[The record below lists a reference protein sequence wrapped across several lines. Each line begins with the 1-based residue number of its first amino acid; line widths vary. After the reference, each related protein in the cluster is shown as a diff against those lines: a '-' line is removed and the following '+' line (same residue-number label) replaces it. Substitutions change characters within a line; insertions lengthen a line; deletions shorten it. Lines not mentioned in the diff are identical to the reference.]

1 MRGRGA
7 RLPRVPL
14 RPGGRGLRA
23 RHAHLSRRELAQP
36 AARARSRFRDT
47 GRGPGR
53 MAERAPGGLH
63 GDVEGRRQRH
73 AAGAR
78 GARRGGGLRGGGQC
92 RRRRAARARDGD
104 RGPAPPP
111 QAAARAERG
120 VGDGRRP
127 LLRRASQRSR
137 LRRLTRVRSLLGVRG
152 RPVARGHVRPQRAR
166 RDVRP
171 RGPLRR
177 HSFRDEAEP
186 SAERGTPVLRHAQA
200 RRAHP
205 DADRP
210 AARPHRQG
218 SLQPRASAAGGM
230 IPRMRD
236 QAAFRLDD
244 KVAAVVGAGS
254 GIGEA
259 VAEACARQGA
269 RVACLDADEGRARA
283 VADRI
288 ASAGGA
294 AEAARLDLR
303 DSKAVDAVL
312 DGLRGRHG
320 RLDIA
325 ICTPSINARKTV
337 LTYTDDDVDRVLTL
351 NLKGT
356 FNLLRAAG
364 RIMTV
369 QGSGAIVLFSSI
381 RSVVVEPGQSVYA
394 ATKAGIV
401 QMARAA
407 AAEFGPRGVR
417 VNAIAPGVVDTPLP
431 APVKANKQWYDAYAA
446 KSILGRWARPEE
458 IAGPT
463 VFLVSDAAS
472 YVTGSVLFVD
482 GGWTA
487 VDGRYTPPGM

>member
-1 MRGRGA
+1 
-7 RLPRVPL
+7 
-14 RPGGRGLRA
+14 
-23 RHAHLSRRELAQP
+23 
-36 AARARSRFRDT
+36 
-47 GRGPGR
+47 
-53 MAERAPGGLH
+53 
-63 GDVEGRRQRH
+63 
-73 AAGAR
+73 
-78 GARRGGGLRGGGQC
+78 
-92 RRRRAARARDGD
+92 
-104 RGPAPPP
+104 
-111 QAAARAERG
+111 
-120 VGDGRRP
+120 
-127 LLRRASQRSR
+127 
-137 LRRLTRVRSLLGVRG
+137 
-152 RPVARGHVRPQRAR
+152 
-166 RDVRP
+166 
-171 RGPLRR
+171 
-177 HSFRDEAEP
+177 
-186 SAERGTPVLRHAQA
+186 
-200 RRAHP
+200 
-205 DADRP
+205 
-210 AARPHRQG
+210 
-218 SLQPRASAAGGM
+218 M

-337 LTYTDDDVDRVLTL
+337 LSYTDEEVDRVLTL
-351 NLKGT
+351 NLKGS

-417 VNAIAPGVVDTPLP
+417 VNAIAPGVVDTPLT

>member
-1 MRGRGA
+1 
-7 RLPRVPL
+7 
-14 RPGGRGLRA
+14 
-23 RHAHLSRRELAQP
+23 
-36 AARARSRFRDT
+36 
-47 GRGPGR
+47 
-53 MAERAPGGLH
+53 
-63 GDVEGRRQRH
+63 
-73 AAGAR
+73 
-78 GARRGGGLRGGGQC
+78 
-92 RRRRAARARDGD
+92 
-104 RGPAPPP
+104 
-111 QAAARAERG
+111 
-120 VGDGRRP
+120 
-127 LLRRASQRSR
+127 
-137 LRRLTRVRSLLGVRG
+137 
-152 RPVARGHVRPQRAR
+152 
-166 RDVRP
+166 
-171 RGPLRR
+171 
-177 HSFRDEAEP
+177 
-186 SAERGTPVLRHAQA
+186 
-200 RRAHP
+200 
-205 DADRP
+205 
-210 AARPHRQG
+210 
-218 SLQPRASAAGGM
+218 
-230 IPRMRD
+230 MRD
-236 QAAFRLDD
+236 QGAFRLDD

-269 RVACLDADEGRARA
+269 RVACLDADEGRAKA

-288 ASAGGA
+288 GSAGGA
-294 AEAARLDLR
+294 AEAGRLDLR
-303 DSKAVDAVL
+303 DGKAVDAAL

-337 LTYTDDDVDRVLTL
+337 LTYTDEDVDRVLTL

-364 RIMTV
+364 RIMTA

-401 QMARAA
+401 QMARTA

-417 VNAIAPGVVDTPLP
+417 VNAVAPGIVDTPLTASIKADP
-431 APVKANKQWYDAYAA
+431 AWYQAYAA
-446 KSILGRWARPEE
+446 KSVFGRWARPEE

-487 VDGRYTPPGM
+487 IDGRYTPPGM

>member
-1 MRGRGA
+1 
-7 RLPRVPL
+7 
-14 RPGGRGLRA
+14 
-23 RHAHLSRRELAQP
+23 
-36 AARARSRFRDT
+36 
-47 GRGPGR
+47 
-53 MAERAPGGLH
+53 
-63 GDVEGRRQRH
+63 
-73 AAGAR
+73 
-78 GARRGGGLRGGGQC
+78 
-92 RRRRAARARDGD
+92 
-104 RGPAPPP
+104 
-111 QAAARAERG
+111 
-120 VGDGRRP
+120 
-127 LLRRASQRSR
+127 
-137 LRRLTRVRSLLGVRG
+137 
-152 RPVARGHVRPQRAR
+152 
-166 RDVRP
+166 
-171 RGPLRR
+171 
-177 HSFRDEAEP
+177 
-186 SAERGTPVLRHAQA
+186 
-200 RRAHP
+200 
-205 DADRP
+205 
-210 AARPHRQG
+210 
-218 SLQPRASAAGGM
+218 M

-283 VADRI
+283 VAARI
-288 ASAGGA
+288 GSAGGA

-303 DSKAVDAVL
+303 DGKAVDATL
-312 DGLRGRHG
+312 DGLRARHG

-337 LTYTDDDVDRVLTL
+337 LSYTDEDVDRVLTL
-351 NLKGT
+351 NLKGS
-356 FNLLRAAG
+356 FYLLRAAG
-364 RIMTV
+364 RIMTA
-369 QGSGAIVLFSSI
+369 QGSGSIVLFSSI

-401 QMARAA
+401 QMARTA

-417 VNAIAPGVVDTPLP
+417 VNAIAPGVVDTPLT
-431 APVKANKQWYDAYAA
+431 APVKANKEWYDAYAA

-487 VDGRYTPPGM
+487 IDGRFTPPGM